1 MKLDLELLQ
10 KVANQLEKWASDPH
24 TYGRQHEPMNVLA
37 NEIFRRLAS
46 KDGLGI
52 KCFTYRGCNFY
63 NTKNC
68 HRACGNYPPPNQ
80 SLDSDTKYSGDPDNN
95 PRKDVDIFHAPML

>member
-1 MKLDLELLQ
+1 MKSDLKLLQ
-10 KVANQLEKWASDPH
+10 KIANQLEKWASDPY

-46 KDGLGI
+46 KEDWDV

-63 NTKNC
+63 NTKTC
-68 HRACGNYPPPNQ
+68 HRACGNYPPPNTPLEPTEEIQ
-80 SLDSDTKYSGDPDNN
+80 HISVK
-95 PRKDVDIFHAPML
+95 